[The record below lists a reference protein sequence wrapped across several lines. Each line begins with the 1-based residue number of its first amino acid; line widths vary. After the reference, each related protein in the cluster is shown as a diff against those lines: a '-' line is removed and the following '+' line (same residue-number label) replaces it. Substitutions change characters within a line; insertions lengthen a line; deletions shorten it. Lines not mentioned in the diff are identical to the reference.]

1 MKSISYKGAIMSK
14 IKIIFGIFLITLML
28 STLLFS
34 AFPSLY
40 SNNKTGK
47 IYKQVDTNFNFLKN
61 ENSEYVLLY
70 FGYVGCTTICT
81 PALTQ
86 INQIYKE
93 LDSNKFAFYFINLQV
108 NTPEEIVDQF
118 AKYFNKNFNGIYLNN
133 EEIKKITNKLSVKH
147 IPSMVDKNE
156 IDHTGFLYVLKKE
169 KDNIYQ
175 QKFLYTTKPFQIEE
189 IINDLNNTLGASV

>member
-1 MKSISYKGAIMSK
+1 MSK
-14 IKIIFGIFLITLML
+14 AKIIFGVFLITLML

-40 SNNKTGK
+40 SNDKTGK

-61 ENSEYVLLY
+61 ENSDYVLLY
-70 FGYVGCTTICT
+70 FGYVGCTTICS

-93 LDSNKFAFYFINLQV
+93 LNADRFSFYFINLQV

-118 AKYFNKNFNGIYLNN
+118 AKHFNKNFNGIYLNN
-133 EEIKKITNKLSVKH
+133 DKIKKITNKLNVKYV
-147 IPSMVDKNE
+147 PSMLDKNE
-156 IDHTGFLYVLKKE
+156 IDHTGFLHVLKKE
-169 KDNIYQ
+169 EKNIYQ
-175 QKFLYTTKPFQIEE
+175 QKFLYTTKPFEIQE
-189 IINDLNNTLGASV
+189 IIKDLNNTLGASLW